1 MGYLKKHLRT
11 LELLD
16 KMNSSELL
24 TSEEKEEL
32 YNYVIGDIKKSRLR
46 RFVDENYVLLCVMVL
61 LAGSFCAVMITGY
74 ESNEMLLYCSCIAN
88 LLLCCVTLNRSMK
101 KLEVWLLRSEE
112 KENGQEKIS

>member
-16 KMNSSELL
+16 KMNSPELL

-46 RFVDENYVLLCVMVL
+46 RFVDENYVLLYVMLL
-61 LAGSFCAVMITGY
+61 LAGTFCAVMITGY
-74 ESNEMLLYCSCIAN
+74 ESNEMLLYMCCITN
-88 LLLCCVTLNRSMK
+88 LLLCCVTVNRSMR
-101 KLEVWLLRSEE
+101 KLEIWLQHNEE
-112 KENGQEKIS
+112 KKNGKEKIS